1 MFQWD
6 KPQQVIGNLGLMAMR
21 CNARVERMWAVTRES
36 VTRYM
41 ARDTANSLLMGG
53 DQHTVNKLLYQPTLA
68 GAAPVRWGVL
78 PPEVAT
84 RTSLKRRGMQM
95 RTTDFVVYHSNEGG
109 ALRGRQ
115 VAPHQDG
122 ATS

>member
-1 MFQWD
+1 MAEQVDTVVIGGGVVGLACARTLAQAGRDVVFQWD

-84 RTSLKRRGMQM
+84 RTSLKRRGM
-95 RTTDFVVYHSNEGG
+95 
-109 ALRGRQ
+109 
-115 VAPHQDG
+115 
-122 ATS
+122 